1 MLVNIHCNILYLY
14 ISNFIVYC
22 QLTILFIAIVSS
34 FYLKFSDHL
43 ITSIAF
49 LVAMTPIQKKKTCK
63 KGKFIFALSFQGVA
77 HSRVRNHGI
86 RSMSVLMRK
95 RVEYQCCTTLLLC
108 MHFSTTLINVIYIT
122 L

>member
-1 MLVNIHCNILYLY
+1 MVVNIHCNILYLY

-22 QLTILFIAIVSS
+22 QLILLFIAIVSS

-49 LVAMTPIQKKKTCK
+49 LCCYDTYTKKKTRK

-77 HSRVRNHGI
+77 HSRVRSHGI

-95 RVEYQCCTTLLLC
+95 RVEYQCCTPLLLC
-108 MHFSTTLINVIYIT
+108 IQFSTTLINLIYIT